1 MKLKRAEQGSWQT
14 ETIWHKNPEDCN
26 EVLAKILFWTRFIR
40 YNIVVAILDAWKSR
54 KVFTTRSVEVSY
66 RGCLKHRSHYLKPSW
81 AVMPMSTCLKSNQTA
96 DVSQD
101 FSQWVS
107 RVWLGMTQKL
117 LSRFWSWVM
126 TWLWHELCFCLI
138 MWCSLA
144 LILLDFF
151 ILKFHEAFKSHLPA
165 VTMLSLI
172 DGSSQ
177 SCHSTTKLM
186 NLCKLNIQTWTAHR
200 SQMRTLSWLNI
211 FEPILDR
218 IIPKS
223 VRKKEKRKEPAGS
236 SRRDVGASWTQASLE
251 SPKVWTTFLLR
262 WKMARSSN
270 YICSSTGAAGDCN
283 CLQIRRP

>member
-1 MKLKRAEQGSWQT
+1 MESMKLKRAEQGSWQT

-54 KVFTTRSVEVSY
+54 KVFTTWSVEVSY

-107 RVWLGMTQKL
+107 WVWLSMTQKL

-126 TWLWHELCFCLI
+126 TWLWHDLCFCLI

-144 LILLDFF
+144 LILLDFL

-211 FEPILDR
+211 FEPI
-218 IIPKS
+218 
-223 VRKKEKRKEPAGS
+223 EPARS
-236 SRRDVGASWTQASLE
+236 VKVRDEQDWRRKD
-251 SPKVWTTFLLR
+251 KKF
-262 WKMARSSN
+262 
-270 YICSSTGAAGDCN
+270 
-283 CLQIRRP
+283 

>member
-1 MKLKRAEQGSWQT
+1 MESMKLKRAEQGSWQT

-54 KVFTTRSVEVSY
+54 KVFTTWSVEVSY

-107 RVWLGMTQKL
+107 WVWLSMTQKL

-126 TWLWHELCFCLI
+126 TWLWHDLCFCLI

-144 LILLDFF
+144 LILLDFL

-223 VRKKEKRKEPAGS
+223 VRKKENAKSQPDQWKSGMNKIEEEKIRKFKFMVQNMQYLRESMTIPL
-236 SRRDVGASWTQASLE
+236 SLE
-251 SPKVWTTFLLR
+251 PS
-262 WKMARSSN
+262 MH
-270 YICSSTGAAGDCN
+270 
-283 CLQIRRP
+283 